1 MHIVLRKNT
10 LIINKTIGYKWQNEF
25 IIEGGNRPKGYP
37 NCYLLIIKNGTNFV
51 ISDANDK
58 RSNIPKDS
66 CDELNKIMN
75 QYGKNNLARWKP
87 GNFESGNLTGSGL
100 LNNKCHTLSCYNDEY
115 DIQCV
120 RYDNVDSIKDI
131 EEKKAAAKA
140 AEEAAAKA
148 AAEKAALEATQKT
161 QLKNSIES
169 IQKKINDLKT
179 DIYNIS
185 TNANS
190 QKNDLEAFND
200 AQTFND
206 ANEYKITIN
215 KPDISD
221 DMSTIDKIKSNI
233 QNINITLPS
242 ENADLQSFEAVK
254 QQIISEKNTANNN
267 KNKAQTAL
275 TNIETAVRD
284 YKNKVGREIEE
295 IRIEKE
301 RIKKLEQERK
311 NLIIENENSKEI
323 LRQLDS
329 KKMLLKDK
337 IIIEGGNNQSLN
349 DQLIKL
355 NSEIEIVNKEIKDTD
370 EKIKNFS
377 FAKISRKI
385 KGWKTLVNNMID
397 DLNPDGNVIGF
408 TNMNEGFVYN
418 QFSNNHNKHQRNIY
432 TIPISDEYD

>member
-1 MHIVLRKNT
+1 
-10 LIINKTIGYKWQNEF
+10 
-25 IIEGGNRPKGYP
+25 
-37 NCYLLIIKNGTNFV
+37 
-51 ISDANDK
+51 
-58 RSNIPKDS
+58 
-66 CDELNKIMN
+66 
-75 QYGKNNLARWKP
+75 
-87 GNFESGNLTGSGL
+87 
-100 LNNKCHTLSCYNDEY
+100 
-115 DIQCV
+115 
-120 RYDNVDSIKDI
+120 
-131 EEKKAAAKA
+131 
-140 AEEAAAKA
+140 
-148 AAEKAALEATQKT
+148 
-161 QLKNSIES
+161 
-169 IQKKINDLKT
+169 
-179 DIYNIS
+179 
-185 TNANS
+185 
-190 QKNDLEAFND
+190 
-200 AQTFND
+200 
-206 ANEYKITIN
+206 
-215 KPDISD
+215 
-221 DMSTIDKIKSNI
+221 I
-233 QNINITLPS
+233 QNILNNINLPS
-242 ENADLQSFEAVK
+242 ENADLQSLEAVK
-254 QQIISEKNTANNN
+254 QQMISEKTTANNN

-397 DLNPDGNVIGF
+397 DLNPDTGNVIGF